1 MWDYLPKMHGFQN
14 NIDVFKA
21 SQVLAEVNNE
31 TPKEEE
37 KQMFVPWSEWKKTLT
52 LENISEI

>member
-37 KQMFVPWSEWKKTLT
+37 KQMFVPRSEWKKTLT
-52 LENISEI
+52 LENMSEI